1 MNILIVLLNLHFMEL
16 PQIIFWAQS
25 VVYLMQPD
33 AQSIY
38 IYNTYL
44 NRIEVLD
51 ILTRIITCL
60 SAPTICGWQVPS
72 WFFKEDKIE
81 AKSESIFWILSIDFI
96 NQYTFNSY
104 FYFVISFSL
113 VICFCPFV
121 FLINI
126 SVRRSTEGKEG
137 DNIQMR

>member
-1 MNILIVLLNLHFMEL
+1 MEL
-16 PQIIFWAQS
+16 PQSIFWARS
-25 VVYLMQPD
+25 VVYLMQPSK
-33 AQSIY
+33 QSID

-51 ILTRIITCL
+51 ILTRTITCL
-60 SAPTICGWQVPS
+60 SAPTVCGWQVPS
-72 WFFKEDKIE
+72 WFYKEDKIE
-81 AKSESIFWILSIDFI
+81 AKSESIFWILSIVFI
-96 NQYTFNSY
+96 NQDTFNSY

-121 FLINI
+121 FFINI

-137 DNIQMR
+137 GNIQIR